1 MFERQADEPLFAN
14 VLWNRP
20 VSAHAAGRLL
30 VVGAHNSGLAT
41 LQAVYQI
48 AEAAG
53 IGSLTMLVP
62 ETLRS
67 MLAIVPAINF
77 APATIAGSLAK
88 ASLSQMVE
96 LASYTDAV
104 LVGTDLSNNSETA
117 ILIESFIAKYD
128 RPLII
133 ADAALEVIGLSPDL
147 IRSRPNTLVVLTMQQ
162 LFKLAGKLGL
172 PLQIKPDGGI
182 TNKIEI
188 VTDFWSVLKVDLALI
203 GPEIIIKTGDQVS
216 VTELSGQPATL
227 LPTAYGVLS
236 VFYTQNPKAH
246 YEGLTTGAFLLS
258 QAINSTTEISIANV
272 TASLTKALQER
283 D

>member
-30 VVGAHNSGLAT
+30 VVGAHTNGLAT
-41 LQAVYQI
+41 LQSVYQI

-53 IGSLTMLVP
+53 IGSLTLLVP

-67 MLAIVPAINF
+67 MLGAVPEINF
-77 APATIAGSLAK
+77 APATVAGSLAK
-88 ASLSQMVE
+88 ASLGQMIE
-96 LASYTDAV
+96 LASYADAV
-104 LVGTDLSNNSETA
+104 LVGPDLSNNSETA
-117 ILIESFIAKYD
+117 ILIESFIGHYD
-128 RPLII
+128 RPLILT
-133 ADAALEVIGLSPDL
+133 DDALEVITQSPDL
-147 IRSRPNTLVVLTMQQ
+147 VRSRPNTLIVLTMQQ
-162 LFKLAGKLGL
+162 LFKLAGKLGV

-188 VTDFWSVLKVDLALI
+188 LTDFWSALRVDLALV
-203 GPEIIIKTGDQVS
+203 GPEVIVKTAERVS
-216 VTELSGQPATL
+216 VTALSNQPATL
-227 LPTAYGVLS
+227 LPAAYGVLS

-246 YEGLTTGAFLLS
+246 YEGLTTGTFLLS
-258 QAINSTTEISIANV
+258 QAINSTTDTSIANV